1 MTRPTTPR
9 DVVTRLWQSSL
20 VRFLLG
26 GVVTYSVTLTLMAFW
41 IGPVGVQRSPA
52 YALTHVTVLIVGF
65 LLNRRWVFRATA
77 GRPAEQGVR
86 FVLAQGGF
94 RVIDWLLFTV
104 IESLIAPPV
113 FLGVLA
119 ANLLVLPAKY
129 LFYRNHVFAVRPV
142 PAAVPEEALRCP
154 E

>member
-1 MTRPTTPR
+1 MKQTTHSGSAAE
-9 DVVTRLWQSSL
+9 RLWRSSL

-26 GVVTYSVTLTLMAFW
+26 GVVTYAVTLSLMAFW
-41 IGPVGVQRSPA
+41 IGLVGAPRLVA
-52 YALTHVTVLIVGF
+52 YALTHATALIVGF

-77 GRPAEQGVR
+77 GKPMDQGVR

-94 RVIDWLLFTV
+94 RFLDWVLYSV
-104 IESLIAPPV
+104 IELLVAPPV
-113 FLGVLA
+113 YLGVLA

-142 PAAVPEEALRCP
+142 SATVSEEGLR
-154 E
+154 